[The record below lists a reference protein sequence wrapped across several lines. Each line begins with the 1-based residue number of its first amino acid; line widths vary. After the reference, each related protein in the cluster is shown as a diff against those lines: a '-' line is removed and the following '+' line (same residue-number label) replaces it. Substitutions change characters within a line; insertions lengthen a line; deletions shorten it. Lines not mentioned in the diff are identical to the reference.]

1 MVVERRALQGD
12 SLSLTRTTPRA
23 VDKSTPGIL
32 GSVDFTLLFV
42 MLALSGFGISAVYIA
57 GVEQGRELAISQ
69 GMGFIAGVIGA
80 IPLAIINYRFW
91 QRHLRWIYIAV
102 VLMLVAVIL
111 TGAAAG
117 GAQRWV
123 DIGPVKVQPSEFA
136 KLGIVVVLAGY
147 LADRHV
153 GDGLVFIKSM
163 AILALPA
170 LLVFVQPDLGTALV
184 FAAVFV
190 IMTFTAGARL
200 WQLALLGL
208 GAVIAGAV
216 AVKFKVLEDY
226 QMDRLTVFFD
236 PENSGDVGYQVQQ
249 SQTAIGSG
257 GLTGK
262 TVDATTL
269 SNLGFLPENHT
280 DFIFSN
286 LGERLGFVGCGIL
299 LVLFFILIWRVLH
312 IATISRDRFGVL
324 LAVGVATI
332 FLFHVF
338 VNVGMTMGIMP
349 VTGIPL
355 PFISYGRSS
364 LVVSVISL
372 GLLQSVAMRARSE
385 AARQQFP

>member
-1 MVVERRALQGD
+1 M
-12 SLSLTRTTPRA
+12 SLTRTAPKTAERNVTPSLLRSL
-23 VDKSTPGIL
+23 DP
-32 GSVDFTLLFV
+32 TLLIV
-42 MLALSGFGISAVYIA
+42 TLALSGFGIFAVYIA
-57 GVEQGRELAISQ
+57 GGDGGRTLATSQ
-69 GMGFIAGVIGA
+69 SLGFVAGLAGA
-80 IPLAIINYRFW
+80 IPLALIDYRVW

-102 VLMLVAVIL
+102 VLMLVAVIVV
-111 TGAAAG
+111 GAAAG
-117 GAQRWV
+117 GAQRWI
-123 DIGPVKVQPSEFA
+123 DIGPVQVQPSEFA
-136 KLGIVVVLAGY
+136 KLGVVVVLAGFF
-147 LADRHV
+147 AERHV
-153 GDGLVFIKSM
+153 GDGLTFVKSM
-163 AILALPA
+163 VILALPA
-170 LLVFVQPDLGTALV
+170 FLVFVQPDLGTALV

-190 IMTFTAGARL
+190 MMTFTAGARL
-200 WQLALLGL
+200 WQLALL
-208 GAVIAGAV
+208 AVGAV
-216 AVKFKVLEDY
+216 AAGAMAIKFKVLKEY

-236 PENSGDVGYQVQQ
+236 PEGSGDVGYQVQQ
-249 SQTAIGSG
+249 SRTAIGSG

-262 TVDATTL
+262 GIDANTL

-299 LVLFFILIWRVLH
+299 LVLFFVLIWRILH

-385 AARQQFP
+385 AARHQFP